1 MHSLLRHRRLV
12 VRFAALYGA
21 GLAAFIVAWTLS
33 YHFLPEGI
41 MRGRT
46 GAALLAGDEAADTFL
61 LEFVR
66 ILVIN
71 AVVAVLLVFIPNRL
85 LIVGRLPLGY
95 WPPLVWAVMYGVTIG
110 TNSFSIAEAGRLA
123 PSLTVFGRSGL
134 YEIAAYCLLAA
145 ATHGISLSRS
155 PNIWTMRAEPVV
167 PRPSLR
173 DGVHWAGLAA
183 AAVLLAAACAWEAY
197 RIMARV

>member
-1 MHSLLRHRRLV
+1 VFFTVAASSAGLLQSGPIDQIPYAAQTHTPPPRGENARRLRSLSGPTFLRGWQRPVHSLLRRRRP
-12 VRFAALYGA
+12 VRRCAALYGA
-21 GLAAFIVAWTLS
+21 GLAACLGAWTLS
-33 YHFLPEGI
+33 YHCLPEGI

-95 WPPLVWAVMYGVTIG
+95 WP
-110 TNSFSIAEAGRLA
+110 
-123 PSLTVFGRSGL
+123 
-134 YEIAAYCLLAA
+134 
-145 ATHGISLSRS
+145 
-155 PNIWTMRAEPVV
+155 
-167 PRPSLR
+167 
-173 DGVHWAGLAA
+173 
-183 AAVLLAAACAWEAY
+183 
-197 RIMARV
+197 